1 MTNGRTAPT
10 LEGLTASERGR
21 AGRLV
26 EEIAHLEGM
35 IARAEGRKAAALA
48 SLAAIA
54 HSEGARSANP
64 DGIEHARRAM
74 AAEIAAATRAHPAQA
89 KNSLEDAELLVH
101 DLPRTHAALQSGR
114 VSARHARVVSDA
126 GRRLDPR
133 LRAEIDA
140 QAVQLAASR
149 TPGELAR
156 VVKKRAAEVASLS
169 LRERHER
176 ERRRRFV
183 SLTDLDEAM
192 SRLVLHLPTL
202 EAHAIHDR
210 ATQLA
215 RIVRSDRA
223 AVRDELRRECGH
235 DADDEC
241 ERAACACRDAAP
253 EAIAAATDRRTFDQ
267 LRVDIMTDVL
277 LTAEPSGHAL
287 HASGSGEALKHVR
300 ASVQVTVPSSMILDP
315 DDGSAWVDD
324 GALIAP
330 GAARELA
337 GRAAG
342 WERLFH
348 RADTGAIERVDHY
361 RPSVA
366 QRRAL
371 IGRDVT
377 CRFPGCT
384 TPARRADI
392 DHTVAFAQG
401 GATAL
406 TNLACLCE
414 AHHVMKHRSDW
425 RMRQKPGGV
434 IEWTSPT
441 GRRYEHEPASR
452 VFFRDPSGSAP
463 GSAPGIAS
471 GDRDGAGIRD
481 LGPTA
486 DPPWSSPPD
495 PGPPPR
501 RTA

>member
-1 MTNGRTAPT
+1 
-10 LEGLTASERGR
+10 
-21 AGRLV
+21 
-26 EEIAHLEGM
+26 
-35 IARAEGRKAAALA
+35 
-48 SLAAIA
+48 
-54 HSEGARSANP
+54 
-64 DGIEHARRAM
+64 
-74 AAEIAAATRAHPAQA
+74 
-89 KNSLEDAELLVH
+89 
-101 DLPRTHAALQSGR
+101 
-114 VSARHARVVSDA
+114 
-126 GRRLDPR
+126 
-133 LRAEIDA
+133 
-140 QAVQLAASR
+140 
-149 TPGELAR
+149 
-156 VVKKRAAEVASLS
+156 
-169 LRERHER
+169 
-176 ERRRRFV
+176 
-183 SLTDLDEAM
+183 
-192 SRLVLHLPTL
+192 
-202 EAHAIHDR
+202 
-210 ATQLA
+210 
-215 RIVRSDRA
+215 
-223 AVRDELRRECGH
+223 
-235 DADDEC
+235 
-241 ERAACACRDAAP
+241 
-253 EAIAAATDRRTFDQ
+253 
-267 LRVDIMTDVL
+267 MTDVL

-315 DDGSAWVDD
+315 DDGTAWVDD

-330 GAARELA
+330 GAARDLA

-441 GRRYEHEPASR
+441 GRRYVNEPASR

-463 GSAPGIAS
+463 GIAPGIAS
-471 GDRDGAGIRD
+471 GDRDGAGLRD

-486 DPPWSSPPD
+486 DPLWSSPPD